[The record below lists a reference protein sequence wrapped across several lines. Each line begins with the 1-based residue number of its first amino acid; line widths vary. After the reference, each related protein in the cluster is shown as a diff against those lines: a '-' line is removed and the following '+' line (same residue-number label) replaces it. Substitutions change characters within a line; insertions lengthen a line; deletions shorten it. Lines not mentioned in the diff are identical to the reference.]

1 MLLPRALPISLAA
14 LCAFTACGDKDD
26 PEPTDS
32 EEEEDDSATEDS
44 TISDSEDS
52 EDSALA
58 DNDGD
63 GALADE
69 DCDDD
74 DATVYPGAPE
84 TCDGRDEDCDG
95 SVDEDAGEERYHDA
109 DGDGYGDLSAVR
121 RDCVASEGWVLN
133 SADCDDTSADISPD
147 AKEVCDSLDNDCDG
161 QVDAGVRA
169 TAAHRSV
176 FDANVQLTGTSS
188 VNYSFGLSLLSL
200 GDIDGDGGAE
210 IIITED
216 RRLHL
221 YRSSGPLWTSAGE
234 VDASIAEMTLSEE
247 PLNIGFGTT
256 VHRVADIDGDGRP
269 DLAVSAPD
277 LKISDGGFGAVYL
290 FFSGGALSSASG
302 ELLHSDADLV
312 IYSALPSA
320 KFGHM
325 ISSGDFDGDGLSD
338 LVIGDPSASTTTLRD
353 AGVTYVFLSGGALAT
368 GATRLTNHDADIAF
382 FGEQAGDGA
391 GQGVIV
397 PGDLD
402 GDGLDDLAISSAK
415 SSAGASGAG
424 MLYILRSSGALAT
437 SSAWTSLGVSD
448 MRAWGGGVTPHRLFV
463 AGDLDGDGL
472 AELAIGTT
480 QTDDYRKFDPAL
492 VGRVSFLFSGGA
504 LSVGAGDLD
513 LSTVDLTILGEPDGD
528 YFGEQMMSGGD
539 LDGDGRD
546 DLVFTAPRDT
556 RGGLESGAVFVMT
569 TLGSLD
575 LSQEQLWAEDADLV
589 ISSHGQYLG
598 AGLQA
603 AIIEDQ
609 DADGLD
615 ELLVSLPKYNTNG
628 KVEGMAALIRGST
641 VSDALLFD
649 CEGGAMSLA
658 DAAFTATE
666 DDEDALTGYAVAIL
680 GDLDGDGLGELVIGS
695 PGADAETDDGGE
707 VRVLLSGGAMGG
719 WATSGSPEE
728 LALDTADITI
738 RGLARGGELGARL
751 VAAEDI
757 EGDGLPDLLVF
768 EPEGNLLDDTGVGVA
783 YLFTSSGAL
792 ASGVSSLTTDDAD
805 VVFAGVEDGI
815 TSIGDAGDV
824 DGDGLT
830 DLLFGAIDTWSRGE
844 SGGRA
849 YLFLSG
855 GALADGSPSYNL
867 DDADRWFKGE
877 KPGDYAGG
885 VVTGVGDV
893 DGDGL
898 GDLVITAAPR
908 PDAMAYL
915 LLSSGALGGTESA
928 VELYDADAFLAV
940 TDMGGPSFG
949 GGDTFKAAPAGDLDG
964 DGLSDLALSI
974 TAAFVYGSDSGAV
987 YLFTTTGALRGVSGG
1002 TLTEEDADLTLLG
1015 TTPGAYVGH
1024 SVVSAPDMDGDGAS
1038 ELIITAPWAS
1048 LGAERTGEVY
1058 VLRSGGALS
1067 TSGDTIDLAEADL
1080 TLYGAA
1086 MFDNAGA
1093 SVSAAGDVDGDGLS
1107 DLLIGAPA
1115 DSGFNDRFGA
1125 AMLITSGQ
1133 LIEHARP

>member
-1 MLLPRALPISLAA
+1 MLLPRTLLFALAA
-14 LCAFTACGDKDD
+14 LFALTACGDKDG

-32 EEEEDDSATEDS
+32 EDEEEEDSATEDS

-52 EDSALA
+52 EIP

-63 GALADE
+63 GALADM

-74 DATVYPGAPE
+74 DATVYPGAAE

-95 SVDEDAGEERYHDA
+95 AVDEDAGEQRYHDA
-109 DGDGYGDLSAVR
+109 DGDGYGNLGAAQ

-161 QVDAGVRA
+161 QVDVGVRA

-176 FDANVQLTGTSS
+176 FDADVQITGTSS
-188 VNYSFGLSLLSL
+188 VNYSFGGGLLSL
-200 GDIDGDGGAE
+200 GDIDGDGGEE

-221 YRSSGPLWTSAGE
+221 YRSGGPLWTSIGE
-234 VDASIAEMTLSEE
+234 TDASIAEMTLSEE

-256 VHRVADIDGDGRP
+256 MHRVADLDGDGRP
-269 DLAVSAPD
+269 DLAVSAPN

-290 FFSGGALSSASG
+290 FFSSGALSSASG
-302 ELLHSDADLV
+302 TLLHSDADLV
-312 IYSALPSA
+312 IYSALPSS

-353 AGVTYVFLSGGALAT
+353 AGVTYVFLSGGALAA
-368 GATRLTNHDADIAF
+368 GATKLTNHDADVAF

-402 GDGLDDLAISSAK
+402 GDGLDDLAISSTK
-415 SSAGASGAG
+415 SSAGAPGAG
-424 MLYILRSSGALAT
+424 MLYVLRSSGALAT
-437 SSAWTSLGVSD
+437 SSEWTSLGFAD

-480 QTDDYRKFDPAL
+480 QTDDFSNFDPAI
-492 VGRVSFLFSGGA
+492 VGSVSFLFSGGA

-528 YFGEQMMSGGD
+528 YFGEQMSSGGD

-556 RGGLESGAVFVMT
+556 RGGPESGAVFVMT

-575 LSQEQLWAEDADLV
+575 LSQEQLLAADADLV
-589 ISSHGQYLG
+589 ISSNGSYLG

-603 AIIEDQ
+603 AIVDDQ

-615 ELLVSLPKYNTNG
+615 ELLVGIPQHNTNG
-628 KVEGMAALIRGST
+628 YVEGMAALIRGAT

-649 CEGGAMSLA
+649 CDGGAMSLA
-658 DAAFTATE
+658 DSAFTATE
-666 DDEDALTGYAVAIL
+666 DDSDTLMGYAVAIL
-680 GDLDGDGLGELVIGS
+680 GDLDGDGLGELVVGS
-695 PGADAETDDGGE
+695 PGADDETDDGGA

-728 LALDTADITI
+728 LALDAADITI
-738 RGLARGGELGARL
+738 RGLDRGGELGTRL

-768 EPEGNLLDDTGVGVA
+768 EPEGDLLDGTGVGLA

-792 ASGVSSLTTDDAD
+792 AAGVSSLTTDDAD

-844 SGGRA
+844 NGGRA

-915 LLSSGALGGTESA
+915 LLSSGALGGTASA
-928 VELYDADAFLAV
+928 VELYDADAFLSV
-940 TDMGGPSFG
+940 TDMGGLSFA

-974 TAAFVYGSDSGAV
+974 TAAFVYGADSGAV
-987 YLFTTTGALRGVSGG
+987 YIFTTTGALRGVSGG
-1002 TLTEEDADLTLLG
+1002 ALTEEDADLTLVG

-1024 SVVSAPDMDGDGAS
+1024 SVVGAPDMDGDGAS

-1067 TSGDTIDLAEADL
+1067 TGGDTIDLAQADL

-1115 DSGFNDRFGA
+1115 DSGFSDRYGA
-1125 AMLITSGQ
+1125 VLLITSGQ
-1133 LIEHARP
+1133 IIEHARP